1 MASNGDQWYA
11 DIHCE
16 LSKRALSTHT
26 PLWGTA
32 EYPDAYEEVRT
43 ELRSQVRHR
52 RCCGRTYLTVDA

>member
-1 MASNGDQWYA
+1 MAKDGDQWYA

-16 LSKRALSTHT
+16 LVQRANHVDT

-52 RCCGRTYLTVDA
+52 RCCCRTYLTVDE